1 MWGGS
6 VAVKFMKICMQNYQC
21 CGNYVKQNI
30 NIYFEDKPLINN
42 SVVISVYYDLKTLS
56 NSRGKL

>member
-6 VAVKFMKICMQNYQC
+6 VAVKFMIICMQNYPC
-21 CGNYVKQNI
+21 CGSYVKQNI
-30 NIYFEDKPLINN
+30 NIYVEDKPLINN